1 MENSVIIG
9 IAGGSGS
16 GKTTITKRI
25 TERFPNEVS
34 VIYHDDYYKAHD
46 DMPFEQ
52 RKLLNYD
59 HPESFE
65 TSLLTE
71 HLRILKNGGEIDC
84 PTYDYSQH
92 NLMHGVTHRIKPNKV
107 IIVEGILILSEEELR
122 DLFDIKIFV
131 DTDADV
137 RILRRLR
144 RDVKER
150 GRSVDSVI
158 EQYLATVKP
167 MHDRFVEPSKRYA
180 DVIIPEGG
188 KNEVALNMLLTQIEN
203 CIADK

>member
-71 HLRILKNGGEIDC
+71 HLRILKTAEKSTAR
-84 PTYDYSQH
+84 P
-92 NLMHGVTHRIKPNKV
+92 M
-107 IIVEGILILSEEELR
+107 II
-122 DLFDIKIFV
+122 
-131 DTDADV
+131 
-137 RILRRLR
+137 
-144 RDVKER
+144 
-150 GRSVDSVI
+150 RST
-158 EQYLATVKP
+158 TVCT
-167 MHDRFVEPSKRYA
+167 A
-180 DVIIPEGG
+180 
-188 KNEVALNMLLTQIEN
+188 
-203 CIADK
+203 

>member
-92 NLMHGVTHRIKPNKV
+92 NRMHGVTHR
-107 IIVEGILILSEEELR
+107 
-122 DLFDIKIFV
+122 
-131 DTDADV
+131 TDADV

-158 EQYLATVKP
+158 DQYLATVKP

-188 KNEVALNMLLTQIEN
+188 KNEVALNMLLTQVEN